1 MSSSSANSRGVLAM
15 IGACACFS
23 ANDAA
28 TKVAVAWLPPS
39 EIVGIRAVF
48 TLLFAAA
55 IIALRGE
62 LASLPRIWNL
72 KVILRAVAEALTGF
86 ILITALAFMTLANVT
101 AILMIQPLLLAAVAA
116 LLFKQSVGWRR
127 WLSIL
132 VGFTGMLL
140 VVKPATGDFNA
151 SSLLV
156 LGATF
161 LVVVRD
167 MLTSRI
173 PGEIPTTVVAFATA
187 VIGLGIGVVG
197 AVAESWVVPSPV
209 ALAWVIVA
217 AVFLVTAFILIVIAF
232 RTAEASLA
240 VPFRYSIVV
249 FAVIFGFALF
259 GDIPDRWSLIGI
271 VLIVG
276 AGVYMVHREA
286 VRRRT
291 LTAVGPLQGPSAP
304 L

>member
-1 MSSSSANSRGVLAM
+1 M

-28 TKVAVAWLPPS
+28 TKVVVAWLPPS

-48 TLLFAAA
+48 TLMFAAT

-72 KVILRAVAEALTGF
+72 KVILRAFAEALTGF
-86 ILITALAFMTLANVT
+86 ILITAFAFMTLANVT
-101 AILMIQPLLLAAVAA
+101 AILMIQPFLLAAVAA
-116 LLFKQSVGWRR
+116 LLFKQGVGWRR
-127 WLSIL
+127 WLSIA
-132 VGFTGMLL
+132 VGFVGMLL

-161 LVVVRD
+161 LVVARD

-173 PGEIPTTVVAFATA
+173 PGEIPTTVISFATA
-187 VIGLGIGVVG
+187 VVGLGVGAAG
-197 AVAESWVVPSPV
+197 AVAESWVMPSPV
-209 ALAWVIVA
+209 ALVWVIVA
-217 AVFLVTAFILIVIAF
+217 AVFIVAAFILIVTAF
-232 RTAEASLA
+232 RTAEASLV

-259 GDIPDRWSLIGI
+259 GDIPDRWSFLGI
-271 VLIVG
+271 ALIVG
-276 AGVYMVHREA
+276 AGIYMVHREA

-291 LTAVGPLQGPSAP
+291 LTAAGPLEGPSAP

>member
-1 MSSSSANSRGVLAM
+1 MPLSSANRRGIIAM
-15 IGACACFS
+15 IGGCACFS

-55 IIALRGE
+55 IIALRRE
-62 LASLPRIWNL
+62 LAFLPRMWDL
-72 KVILRAVAEALTGF
+72 KIILRATAEAVTGF
-86 ILITALAFMTLANVT
+86 ILITAFAFMALANVT
-101 AILMIQPLLLAAVAA
+101 AILLIQPFLMSMAAVV
-116 LLFKQSVGWRR
+116 LFKQSVGWRR
-127 WLSIL
+127 WLSI
-132 VGFTGMLL
+132 VAGFIGMLL

-151 SSLLV
+151 TSLLV

-173 PGEIPTTVVAFATA
+173 PGDVPTTIISFATA
-187 VIGLGIGVVG
+187 AVGLGVGAIG
-197 AVAESWVVPSPV
+197 AVAEPWVVPTPLALMWV
-209 ALAWVIVA
+209 AIA
-217 AVFLVTAFILIVIAF
+217 AVFLMAAFILIVIAF
-232 RTAEASLA
+232 RTSDVSLV

-249 FAVIFGFALF
+249 FAVIFGIALF
-259 GDIPDRWSLIGI
+259 GEIPDRWSLLGI
-271 VLIVG
+271 ALIVV
-276 AGVYMVHREA
+276 AGIYMLHREA
-286 VRRRT
+286 VRRKA
-291 LTAVGPLQGPSAP
+291 LTAAGPLEGPSAP

>member
-1 MSSSSANSRGVLAM
+1 M

-72 KVILRAVAEALTGF
+72 KVILRAVAEALTGL

-101 AILMIQPLLLAAVAA
+101 AILMIQPFLLSAVAA
-116 LLFKQSVGWRR
+116 LLFKQGVGWRR
-127 WLSIL
+127 WLSIT
-132 VGFTGMLL
+132 VGFVGMLL

-173 PGEIPTTVVAFATA
+173 PGEIPTTVISFATA
-187 VIGLGIGVVG
+187 VVGLGVGAVG
-197 AVAESWVVPSPV
+197 AVAESWVMPSPV

-217 AVFLVTAFILIVIAF
+217 AVFIVAAFILIVIAF
-232 RTAEASLA
+232 RTAEASLV

-259 GDIPDRWSLIGI
+259 GEIPDRWSLFGI
-271 VLIVG
+271 ALIVG
-276 AGVYMVHREA
+276 AGIYMVHREA
-286 VRRRT
+286 VRHRT
-291 LTAVGPLQGPSAP
+291 PTAAGPLEGPSAP

>member
-1 MSSSSANSRGVLAM
+1 MPVSSANRRGVLAM

-48 TLLFAAA
+48 TLAFVAA

-62 LASLPRIWNL
+62 LAALPRMWNL
-72 KVILRAVAEALTGF
+72 KIILRAIAECLTGF
-86 ILITALAFMTLANVT
+86 ILIAAFASMALANAT
-101 AILMIQPLLLAAVAA
+101 AILMIQPFLMALAAMV
-116 LLFKQSVGWRR
+116 LFKQSVGWRR
-127 WLSIL
+127 WLSIA
-132 VGFTGMLL
+132 VGFAGMLL

-151 SSLLV
+151 TSLLV

-161 LVVVRD
+161 LVVGRD

-173 PGEIPTTVVAFATA
+173 PGDIPTTIISFATA
-187 VIGLGIGVVG
+187 VVGVGVGVIG
-197 AVAESWVVPSPV
+197 AAAEPWVMPSFT

-217 AVFLVTAFILIVIAF
+217 AVFLTAAFLLIVVAF
-232 RTAEASLA
+232 RAAEVSLV
-240 VPFRYSIVV
+240 VPFRYSIVL
-249 FAVIFGFALF
+249 FAVLF
-259 GDIPDRWSLIGI
+259 GLILFGEIPDRWSLAGI
-271 VLIVG
+271 ALIVA
-276 AGVYMVHREA
+276 AGVYMLHREA
-286 VRRRT
+286 VRRRAP
-291 LTAVGPLQGPSAP
+291 TAVGPLQGPSAP